1 MCQECFWKALV
12 KTLKNVNMTQKPHF
26 LTRQDTDICPEIYP
40 RQTNTWSYWKC
51 PAMDRL
57 LCYLQMEN
65 WVF

>member
-1 MCQECFWKALV
+1 
-12 KTLKNVNMTQKPHF
+12 MTQKPHF